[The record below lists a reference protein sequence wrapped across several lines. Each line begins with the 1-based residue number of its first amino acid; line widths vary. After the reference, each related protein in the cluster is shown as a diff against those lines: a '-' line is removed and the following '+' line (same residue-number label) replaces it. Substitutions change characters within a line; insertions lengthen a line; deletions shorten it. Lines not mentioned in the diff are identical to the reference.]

1 MSKII
6 LIALSL
12 TSILAAGEL
21 TTKKSLNL
29 AAVKVMAN
37 AAEAEAKNRN
47 VDVTICIV
55 DENATVIFIQKGD
68 KAGINTLAYATKKAR
83 HSALFGSPSMN
94 AADQLKNGSLSVLVA
109 PESFPNQ
116 GGLPIKIDGK
126 TIGAISTSGAA
137 SEIDEA
143 IAQAGIDALMAW
155 LKN

>member
-1 MSKII
+1 MLRI
-6 LIALSL
+6 LSTLLLAGSLLS
-12 TSILAAGEL
+12 AGEL

-29 AAVKVMAN
+29 AAVKVMVT
-37 AAEAEAKNRN
+37 AAEAEAAARK
-47 VDVTICIV
+47 VSVSICIV
-55 DENATVIFIQKGD
+55 DEGATVIFLQKGD
-68 KAGINTLAYATKKAR
+68 TVGINTLAYAQKKAR
-83 HSALFGSPSMN
+83 HSALFGSPSKN
-94 AADQLKNGSLSVLVA
+94 AADQLKNGSLAVMIA

-155 LKN
+155 LKQ

>member
-1 MSKII
+1 MLRI
-6 LIALSL
+6 LSTLLLAGSLLS
-12 TSILAAGEL
+12 AGEL

-29 AAVKVMAN
+29 AAVKVMVT
-37 AAEAEAKNRN
+37 AAEAEAAARK
-47 VDVTICIV
+47 VSVSICIV
-55 DENATVIFIQKGD
+55 DEGATVIFLQKGD
-68 KAGINTLAYATKKAR
+68 TVGINTLAYAQKKAR
-83 HSALFGSPSMN
+83 HSALFGSPSKN
-94 AADQLKNGSLSVLVA
+94 AADQLKNGSLAVMIA

-155 LKN
+155 LK